1 MLPLMRS
8 MKAESAGLASLLTRV
23 EEKVAVM
30 SGDLTVVVNEVAHW
44 KKILSESM
52 PKMGV
57 SLDGVHGEIL
67 SLKNTVKSVELS
79 VKGLNQK
86 YVVVERNLAELE
98 KWSVGFEFD
107 KKFLGNDVNILDKYV
122 NCDPKASQSCSVPS
136 AANSSPLVTSGSTP
150 SPLEVCAVTSVVD
163 MLAPHTFNPSLT
175 PALSIEEFESLMKS
189 LV

>member
-1 MLPLMRS
+1 

-23 EEKVAVM
+23 EEKVTVM

-44 KKILSESM
+44 KKILSEFM

-57 SLDGVHGEIL
+57 SFDAVNEEIL

-107 KKFLGNDVNILDKYV
+107 KKFLGNEVTILGKHVNRDVT
-122 NCDPKASQSCSVPS
+122 ASQSCSVPS
-136 AANSSPLVTSGSTP
+136 VADSFPLVTSGSTL

-163 MLAPHTFNPSLT
+163 MFSPHTFNPLLT
-175 PALSIEEFESLMKS
+175 PALTIEEFESLMKS